1 MSFIKPSYRRVHQEA
16 VAHYRGTFEV
26 VRRERRAGSRHN
38 VLIRPPLRPP
48 PTALLLRRAVF
59 GPPVLLLL
67 RLRLVRHVPPVA
79 RRNVAPHL
87 LLPACAV
94 TSAHWCL
101 LLTVS
106 HQSPVRFLPAAQAG
120 AARRHEPLPVLRG
133 LPPVRAAQLPQRA
146 GARGRRPPLCAPSLT
161 PPRASPARSC
171 AWAWRCSAASP
182 LQ

>member
-67 RLRLVRHVPPVA
+67 RLRLVRHVSPVA
-79 RRNVAPHL
+79 RHNVAPHSL
-87 LLPACAV
+87 LLRRA
-94 TSAHWCL
+94 
-101 LLTVS
+101 
-106 HQSPVRFLPAAQAG
+106 QSPVRLLPAAQAG

-133 LPPVRAAQLPQRA
+133 LSPVRAAQLPQRA

-171 AWAWRCSAASP
+171 AWAWRSSAASP